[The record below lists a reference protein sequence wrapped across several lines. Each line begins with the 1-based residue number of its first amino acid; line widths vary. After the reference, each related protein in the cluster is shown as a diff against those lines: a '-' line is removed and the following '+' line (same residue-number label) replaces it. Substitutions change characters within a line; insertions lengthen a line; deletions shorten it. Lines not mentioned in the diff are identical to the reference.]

1 MDGRHYHN
9 LVWVPMFLVGLS
21 ALMLGLVYSSFSTP
35 WLLDKKANELLLG
48 VSYTSLFSQSINQ
61 NLSSYLLLI
70 YRFFGWWLV
79 SIGLLISSFVYITK
93 MGTPTSRNTLHLV
106 TFFVLLGI
114 YRIEYTF
121 IPSSPFLWL
130 THALSFMLF
139 LSIFGSLRLKKYD

>member
-1 MDGRHYHN
+1 
-9 LVWVPMFLVGLS
+9 MFIVGLA
-21 ALMLGLVYSSFSTP
+21 ALILGVVYITTQNP
-35 WLLDKKANELLLG
+35 WILDKEANETLLT
-48 VSYTSLFSQSINQ
+48 VTYNMLFSQSINQ